1 MNNCIEVKQGRKM
14 TDKELRKLK
23 KSELLELLL
32 EQNKEV
38 EQLRSQL
45 NKEDDDSLQQSEVFA
60 RQLQKELERKDYH
73 RKYIR
78 KLRST
83 ISILIVVAAIA
94 ILIATVF
101 LPVLQ
106 IYGRSMTPTVSAGDM
121 VVSLK
126 KSKCKKG
133 DIIAFYYNNKILVKR
148 VIATSG
154 QWVDINEAGD
164 VTIDGN
170 KLDEPYVK
178 QKALGHCDIKLP
190 YQVPEGKVFVM
201 GDHRSV
207 SVDSRKSSVGCV
219 GKDQIVGKLVFR
231 VWPLKKLGPVH

>member
-14 TDKELRKLK
+14 TDKE
-23 KSELLELLL
+23 
-32 EQNKEV
+32 
-38 EQLRSQL
+38 
-45 NKEDDDSLQQSEVFA
+45 
-60 RQLQKELERKDYH
+60 
-73 RKYIR
+73 
-78 KLRST
+78 LRST

-207 SVDSRKSSVGCV
+207 FVDSRKSSVGCV

>member
-1 MNNCIEVKQGRKM
+1 MNNCIEVKQGCKM

-45 NKEDDDSLQQSEVFA
+45 NKEDDDSLQQSEAFA

-94 ILIATVF
+94 IL
-101 LPVLQ
+101 
-106 IYGRSMTPTVSAGDM
+106 
-121 VVSLK
+121 
-126 KSKCKKG
+126 
-133 DIIAFYYNNKILVKR
+133 
-148 VIATSG
+148 IATSG

-207 SVDSRKSSVGCV
+207 FVDSRKSSVGCV

>member
-1 MNNCIEVKQGRKM
+1 M

-32 EQNKEV
+32 KQNEEV
-38 EQLRSQL
+38 EQLKSQL
-45 NKEDDDSLQQSEVFA
+45 NKDSEEDSKNDELLQESEA
-60 RQLQKELERKDYH
+60 LSRQLNRELERKNY
-73 RKYIR
+73 RKRYMR

-126 KSKCKKG
+126 ESKCKKG

-164 VTIDGN
+164 VTIDGK

-219 GKDQIVGKLVFR
+219 GKDQIVGKLGFR

>member
-1 MNNCIEVKQGRKM
+1 MNNCIEVKQGCKM
-14 TDKELRKLK
+14 TDK
-23 KSELLELLL
+23 ELLELLL

-45 NKEDDDSLQQSEVFA
+45 NKEDDDSLQQSEAFA

-83 ISILIVVAAIA
+83 ISIL
-94 ILIATVF
+94 
-101 LPVLQ
+101 
-106 IYGRSMTPTVSAGDM
+106 
-121 VVSLK
+121 
-126 KSKCKKG
+126 
-133 DIIAFYYNNKILVKR
+133 
-148 VIATSG
+148 IATSG

>member
-1 MNNCIEVKQGRKM
+1 MKAKKLKN
-14 TDKELRKLK
+14 LK
-23 KSELLELLL
+23 KSELVELLL

-45 NKEDDDSLQQSEVFA
+45 PESLNTSSEEKNELIEQLKKEA
-60 RQLQKELERKDYH
+60 ERKQYQK
-73 RKYIR
+73 RYLR

-83 ISILIVVAAIA
+83 ICILVVVAAA
-94 ILIATVF
+94 AVLTATIF

-106 IYGRSMTPTVSAGDM
+106 IYGKSMTPTITAGDM
-121 VVSLK
+121 VMSLK
-126 KSKCKKG
+126 KSNCKKG

-154 QWVDINEAGD
+154 EWVNIDE
-164 VTIDGN
+164 DGN
-170 KLDEPYVK
+170 VKINGKQIDEPYVK
-178 QKALGHCDIKLP
+178 QKALGSCDIKLP

-231 VWPLKKLGPVH
+231 IWPLKKLGPIH

>member
-1 MNNCIEVKQGRKM
+1 MKNKG
-14 TDKELRKLK
+14 LRKLK

-45 NKEDDDSLQQSEVFA
+45 QQEDTDSLKESEIFIE
-60 RQLQKELERKDYH
+60 QLKDEIERKNYQK
-73 RKYIR
+73 KYVR

-83 ISILIVVAAIA
+83 ISILIVVSAIA

-106 IYGRSMTPTVSAGDM
+106 IYGKSMTPTVSAGDM
-121 VVSLK
+121 VVSFK

-154 QWVDINEAGD
+154 QWVNINEAGD

-170 KLDEPYVK
+170 KIDEPYVK

-207 SVDSRKSSVGCV
+207 SVDSRKSSIGCV
-219 GKDQIVGKLVFR
+219 GKDQIVGKLIFR
-231 VWPLKKLGPVH
+231 IWPLKKLGPVH

>member
-1 MNNCIEVKQGRKM
+1 M

-32 EQNKEV
+32 KQNEEV

-45 NKEDDDSLQQSEVFA
+45 NKDSEEDSKNDELLQESEA
-60 RQLQKELERKDYH
+60 LSRQLNRELERKNY
-73 RKYIR
+73 RKRYMR

-126 KSKCKKG
+126 ESKCKKG
-133 DIIAFYYNNKILVKR
+133 EIIAFYYNNKILVKR

-154 QWVDINEAGD
+154 QWVDINEAG
-164 VTIDGN
+164 GRN
-170 KLDEPYVK
+170 N
-178 QKALGHCDIKLP
+178 
-190 YQVPEGKVFVM
+190 
-201 GDHRSV
+201 
-207 SVDSRKSSVGCV
+207 
-219 GKDQIVGKLVFR
+219 
-231 VWPLKKLGPVH
+231 